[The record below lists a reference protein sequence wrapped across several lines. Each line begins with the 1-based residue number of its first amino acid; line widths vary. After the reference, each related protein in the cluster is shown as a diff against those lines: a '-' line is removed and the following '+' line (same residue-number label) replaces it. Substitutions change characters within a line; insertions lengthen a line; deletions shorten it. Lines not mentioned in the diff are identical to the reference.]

1 MGAFD
6 NLNED
11 NFQLYAA
18 KAYEKPSVVLSEFEE
33 DLQRILYIKR
43 LLTKYCKTGVLKERL
58 LLNHLIVIFNVFGL
72 EAANRMLFFKLEE
85 KDLEVIKPFLIFLSY
100 LPKKVLGINGK
111 DFFTDDIGLDAGT
124 VEVLR
129 GIK

>member
-11 NFQLYAA
+11 NFLIYAA
-18 KAYEKPSVVLSEFEE
+18 KSYDKPSVVMSEFEE

-58 LLNHLIVIFNVFGL
+58 LLNHLIVIYNVFGL
-72 EAANRMLFFKLEE
+72 EAATRMLFFKLEE
-85 KDLEVIKPFLIFLSY
+85 KDLEIIKPFLIFLSY

-111 DFFTDDIGLDAGT
+111 DYFTDDIPLDMGT
-124 VEVLR
+124 VNVLR
-129 GIK
+129 EIR

>member
-85 KDLEVIKPFLIFLSY
+85 KDLEIIKPFLIFLSY

-129 GIK
+129 AIK

>member
-58 LLNHLIVIFNVFGL
+58 LLNHLIVIYNVFGL
-72 EAANRMLFFKLEE
+72 EAATRMLFFKLEE
-85 KDLEVIKPFLIFLSY
+85 KDLEIIKPFLIFLSY

-129 GIK
+129 AIK